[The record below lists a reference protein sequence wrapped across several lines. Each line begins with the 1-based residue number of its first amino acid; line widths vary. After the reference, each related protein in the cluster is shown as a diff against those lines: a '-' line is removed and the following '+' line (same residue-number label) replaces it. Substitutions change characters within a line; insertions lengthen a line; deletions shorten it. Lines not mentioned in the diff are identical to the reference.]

1 MDNNLHNII
10 KQLAL
15 DIKRIIDEGISKGTI
30 KPDEETFFKW
40 KVDKFQYTDK
50 GVEYSSH
57 GEYITEPSWVRITI
71 KLREKIVESPQ
82 YNSVL
87 EYLIQIFGKDNIL
100 PLALGFFT
108 EKMIHECLCNPKFSE
123 TEINSLI
130 EIFLK
135 DLRGEPVKCGAE
147 VELAGIVLSPNKV
160 ELDQGILLRQTRIDD
175 LEKEFP
181 VYGLIQPMLLP
192 KPSAILNIE
201 FLGRGTNEIQKKI
214 RQSITILRLFKVG
227 SINCIRYRMY
237 SDSPTDIVGGT
248 VSLGG
253 REMTL
258 ETYLITEEDVPRLRE
273 FWHTLSNALPTSFFD
288 PTIAE
293 TDYLTI
299 AYNRYCDSLF
309 QNGIL
314 ERRIANAVMGLE
326 ALFLSG
332 ETQELA
338 YRLCLRISKL
348 LSLLGYD
355 PHEVKRAVHDAYK
368 IRSIFVH
375 GGRLDSRKKK
385 IVSKYRDIKNL
396 LQLLLEYLRVSIV
409 IMILSDKEKK
419 ELIDLIEN
427 SMVDKKCEE
436 TLDNAVSKA
445 KMILGVK

>member
-1 MDNNLHNII
+1 MDSNLNYVI

-15 DIKRIIDEGISKGTI
+15 DIKRIVDEGISKGTI
-30 KPDEETFFKW
+30 KPDEEIFFKW

-57 GEYITEPSWVRITI
+57 GEYITKPSWVHTTF
-71 KLREKIVESPQ
+71 KLIDKIAESSQ

-100 PLALGFFT
+100 SLALRFFV
-108 EKMIHECLCNPKFSE
+108 EKLIHECLCNPKFSE
-123 TEINSLI
+123 VEIDSLI

-147 VELAGIVLSPNKV
+147 VELTGVVLSPGKV
-160 ELDQGILLRQTRIDD
+160 ELDHGVLLRQTRIED

-181 VYGLIQPMLLP
+181 VYGLMQPMLLP
-192 KPSAILNIE
+192 KPSAVLNIE
-201 FLGRGTNEIQKKI
+201 FLGREANEIQRKI
-214 RQSITILRLFKVG
+214 WQSITILRLFKVG

-237 SDSPTDIVGGT
+237 SDSLTNIISGT
-248 VSLGG
+248 VGLGG
-253 REMTL
+253 KETTL
-258 ETYLITEEDVPRLRE
+258 ETYLITKEDVPRLRE

-309 QNGIL
+309 QSGIL

-348 LSLLGYD
+348 LSLLEYD
-355 PHEVKRAVHDAYK
+355 PHEIKKVVHDAYK

-375 GGRLDSRKKK
+375 GGLLDSRKKK
-385 IVSKYRDIKNL
+385 IVSEYRDIKNL

-409 IMILSDKEKK
+409 VIMLSDKEKK
-419 ELIDLIEN
+419 ELINLIEN
-427 SMVDKKCEE
+427 STIDKKCEE

-445 KMILGVK
+445 KMILRVK